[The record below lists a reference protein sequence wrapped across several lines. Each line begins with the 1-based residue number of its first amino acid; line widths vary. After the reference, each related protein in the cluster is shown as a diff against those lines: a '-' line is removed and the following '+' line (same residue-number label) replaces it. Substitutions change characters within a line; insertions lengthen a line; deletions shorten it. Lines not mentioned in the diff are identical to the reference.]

1 MPCLLVRGVQTRTL
15 CCSGVDVRP
24 TPRRRRRE
32 VAGSARRRLPSCS
45 SVCLMKFKKTK
56 QSGAKPEE
64 DLHENLSDVTAL
76 KGDLFCSEWLS
87 MINPL
92 K

>member
-1 MPCLLVRGVQTRTL
+1 
-15 CCSGVDVRP
+15 
-24 TPRRRRRE
+24 
-32 VAGSARRRLPSCS
+32 
-45 SVCLMKFKKTK
+45 MKFKKTK

-64 DLHENLSDVTAL
+64 DLHKNLSDVTAL

>member
-1 MPCLLVRGVQTRTL
+1 
-15 CCSGVDVRP
+15 
-24 TPRRRRRE
+24 
-32 VAGSARRRLPSCS
+32 
-45 SVCLMKFKKTK
+45 MKLKKTK

-64 DLHENLSDVTAL
+64 DFHENLSDVTAL